1 MFPAVGLVCMSTLF
15 MIGSGGNLDAQVVA
29 NFSGGTGTTGVDQW
43 TGAAGSGWTGG
54 WTTGAS
60 NASDVTFSGE
70 VKSDTPLS
78 TGGGSYLSFSYARNA
93 GTSGN
98 RAGFSRQVS
107 TTGESAAVDLTQAY
121 TVSFQ
126 LRFDSLTGWGQTSD
140 QIYISMEASD
150 AVAKTG
156 NLGGNTTGVVW
167 GFYIQGRS
175 QGTRWNF
182 ADGDSSYEQLTW
194 EIETEKVYTFQ
205 IDAFP
210 NLASPTESFY
220 NISILLEGEETPV
233 VINDLQFRTTTTS
246 GDLGTRWNS
255 ANHFG
260 ARISMDANDAAIL
273 AFDNFSIS
281 QIPEP
286 TSFSL
291 LGLGACG
298 WLFLRRK

>member
-1 MFPAVGLVCMSTLF
+1 
-15 MIGSGGNLDAQVVA
+15 
-29 NFSGGTGTTGVDQW
+29 
-43 TGAAGSGWTGG
+43 
-54 WTTGAS
+54 
-60 NASDVTFSGE
+60 
-70 VKSDTPLS
+70 
-78 TGGGSYLSFSYARNA
+78 
-93 GTSGN
+93 
-98 RAGFSRQVS
+98 
-107 TTGESAAVDLTQAY
+107 
-121 TVSFQ
+121 
-126 LRFDSLTGWGQTSD
+126 
-140 QIYISMEASD
+140 
-150 AVAKTG
+150 
-156 NLGGNTTGVVW
+156 
-167 GFYIQGRS
+167 
-175 QGTRWNF
+175 
-182 ADGDSSYEQLTW
+182 
-194 EIETEKVYTFQ
+194 
-205 IDAFP
+205 DAFP
-210 NLASPTESFY
+210 NLATPTDSFY